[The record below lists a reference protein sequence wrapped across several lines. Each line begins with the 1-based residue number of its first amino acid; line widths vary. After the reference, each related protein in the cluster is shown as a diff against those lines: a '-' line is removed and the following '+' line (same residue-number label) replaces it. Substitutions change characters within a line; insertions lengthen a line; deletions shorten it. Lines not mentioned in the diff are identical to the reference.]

1 MKILVLITH
10 EKIFNLIAK
19 SLDFIFRKI
28 GINYFFSIKSR
39 ASTKKLIYI

>member
-28 GINYFFSIKSR
+28 GINYFFFQLNQELQQKS
-39 ASTKKLIYI
+39 